1 MKTRLA
7 VLISGTGSN
16 MQSIASACEQAD
28 FPAEIALVLSNKSKA
43 PGLAFANQKGIR
55 TAIVPHGKFED
66 RQTFEQA
73 IHQELCTAKVE
84 LICLA
89 GFMRIL
95 STFLVSRWDGKMLN
109 VHPSL
114 LPSLRGLNTHQRA
127 LDAGLRV
134 HGCTVHQVSTELDD
148 GPILGQAAISVQSSD
163 TAETLQKRVLRVEHQ
178 LYPAVI
184 ARACFHLQG
193 ISAPQDKPDQPIN
206 TIFSLQ

>member
-1 MKTRLA
+1 MKTRLG

-16 MQSIASACEQAD
+16 MQSIATACEQAG
-28 FPAEIALVLSNKSKA
+28 FPAKIALVLSNKSKA
-43 PGLAFANQKGIR
+43 PGLDFAKQKGLP
-55 TAIVPHGKFED
+55 TAIVPHEKFED
-66 RQTFEQA
+66 RQIFEQA
-73 IHQELCTAKVE
+73 IHQELCAAKVE
-84 LICLA
+84 LVCLA

-95 STFLVSRWDGKMLN
+95 SAFLVSRWDSKMLN
-109 VHPSL
+109 IHPSL
-114 LPSLRGLNTHQRA
+114 LPSLRGLHTHQRA

-148 GPILGQAAISVQSSD
+148 GPILGQAAIPVQSED

-184 ARACFHLQG
+184 ARVCSRLQG
-193 ISAPQDKPDQPIN
+193 ISMPQDELSQSKN